1 MQAPSAPSPRARRT
15 PSRSASVRTSTR
27 FAPDLQYTLSLRRAR
42 GDRIADRVEN
52 TQSLLSLGRVITCL
66 KNKERKIPYRDSK
79 LTRLLQVVP
88 LVLRAGF
95 FY

>member
-1 MQAPSAPSPRARRT
+1 
-15 PSRSASVRTSTR
+15 
-27 FAPDLQYTLSLRRAR
+27 
-42 GDRIADRVEN
+42 VEN

-79 LTRLLQVVP
+79 LTRLLQVFP

-95 FY
+95 SY